1 MNVFVH
7 TDVVSIG
14 VPLDLSVAEDST
26 GSPFLFGA
34 SGHSRDIVRFSLTP
48 LTYQQFETITNT
60 EVISVFP
67 PGTIIPPAAG
77 EGI

>member
-1 MNVFVH
+1 MFLF

-14 VPLDLSVAEDST
+14 VPQELSVAEDST
-26 GSPFLFGA
+26 ESFLFGA

-60 EVISVFP
+60 EVVSVFP
-67 PGTIIPPAAG
+67 PGTIIPPAAS